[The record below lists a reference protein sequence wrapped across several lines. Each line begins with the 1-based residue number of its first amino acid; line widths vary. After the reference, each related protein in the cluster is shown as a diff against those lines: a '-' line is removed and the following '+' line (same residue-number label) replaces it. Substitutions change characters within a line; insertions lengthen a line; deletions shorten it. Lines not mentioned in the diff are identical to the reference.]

1 MFTVP
6 CSTAAPIVPSR
17 GRLSRRIT
25 HTTKDSFSSI
35 FHEVMPSITDFSCDV
50 SVDELSRFN
59 STCSNVLNAVAPLRT
74 FQSKA
79 RSEPWIDDSI
89 RSLRRCCRRAERKW
103 KKDRLH
109 VSFEILKDS
118 LFKYQKA
125 VKKAKC

>member
-50 SVDELSRFN
+50 SVEELSRFN
-59 STCSNVLNAVAPLRT
+59 STCSNVLNAVASLGLFSLKPVLNPGLMILFVLSDVVVEEQNESGKRTGFMFPLR
-74 FQSKA
+74 F
-79 RSEPWIDDSI
+79 
-89 RSLRRCCRRAERKW
+89 
-103 KKDRLH
+103 
-109 VSFEILKDS
+109 
-118 LFKYQKA
+118 
-125 VKKAKC
+125 